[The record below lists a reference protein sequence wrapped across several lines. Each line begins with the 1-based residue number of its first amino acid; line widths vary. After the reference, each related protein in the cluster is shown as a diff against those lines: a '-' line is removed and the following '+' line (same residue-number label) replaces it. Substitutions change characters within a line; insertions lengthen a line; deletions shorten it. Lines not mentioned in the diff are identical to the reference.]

1 MVWGVFRVT
10 IFVIAF
16 LCGALLASFFPLI
29 GTTTAAGEAQL
40 PGVGGTS
47 LLVTCDE
54 GSPTVQQLPGS
65 TTAIEVKCARS
76 DMKVVETKP
85 APRRQRPQRLFD
97 PIATFIANALFGHK
111 E

>member
-16 LCGALLASFFPLI
+16 LCGALLASFFPLM
-29 GTTTAAGEAQL
+29 GTSAAGEAQL

-54 GSPTVQQLPGS
+54 GSPTVQQLRGS
-65 TTAIEVKCARS
+65 TSVIEVKCALS
-76 DMKVVETKP
+76 DMQVVETKP
-85 APRRQRPQRLFD
+85 TPRRQRPQRLFD
-97 PIATFIANALFGHK
+97 PIAAFISNALSHHP